1 MFILRFYLCFYLV
14 TKSSSLCQP
23 KKNGIIKSRTLKT
36 YFTLRNVLSAWLYA
50 GIFTGL
56 LLYRLGWGVLFYT
69 MRRCSSLRQWKAN
82 ILFNLLCLVDEFSS
96 WWPDRRILRRSEI
109 CKYFNARKYLRRIIE
124 ASDCRPI
131 ARTLDFWIMPQIH
144 FWFLHY
150 SIFNI

>member
-1 MFILRFYLCFYLV
+1 MLLFSDEIIEFV
-14 TKSSSLCQP
+14 PGGK
-23 KKNGIIKSRTLKT
+23 KKNGTIKSRTLKT

-82 ILFNLLCLVDEFSS
+82 ILFNFLCLVDEFSS

-150 SIFNI
+150 SLLNI